1 MNHQYAITKANTT
14 KTAILLAEMMSVPAT
29 GVGDR
34 LDDWRQR
41 WRRRWRRRRRQCD
54 GARYRPRLFYVD
66 LQLYGIPGERAR
78 VAPLSARKRV
88 CAICGYVRVYTIV
101 TD

>member
-1 MNHQYAITKANTT
+1 MRLPKKN
-14 KTAILLAEMMSVPAT
+14 ILLAKMMVVPAT

-41 WRRRWRRRRRQCD
+41 WRRQRRRCD
-54 GARYRPRLFYVD
+54 GALYRPRLFYVD

-78 VAPLSARKRV
+78 VAPLSTWIRMCV
-88 CAICGYVRVYTIV
+88 ICGRACVHLWVCCVYTID